1 MENSKSKEKV
11 RHLFETILTVILFTL
26 QSIVYGGWAISV
38 MSIPLLPYLVTLIT
52 GHPNLERDINLL
64 FFAREFIVG
73 RIIALIGF
81 MVLFLAGMQ
90 LIRGHAR
97 GVGLIKTGVYSFVRH
112 PQYAGII
119 IITIGL
125 TVMALTLGSNPQITL
140 LWLIQVLGY
149 IVLAGYEESHLEKQY
164 EENFRQYKQN
174 VPFIFSI
181 KCSSKIPEILFTILI
196 AVIISF
202 VFLTFPFNLIRIH

>member
-1 MENSKSKEKV
+1 
-11 RHLFETILTVILFTL
+11 
-26 QSIVYGGWAISV
+26 
-38 MSIPLLPYLVTLIT
+38 
-52 GHPNLERDINLL
+52 
-64 FFAREFIVG
+64 
-73 RIIALIGF
+73 
-81 MVLFLAGMQ
+81 MQ

-164 EENFRQYKQN
+164 GENSRQYKQN
-174 VPFIFSI
+174 VPFIFPI
-181 KCSSKIPEILFTILI
+181 KCSSKIPETLFTILI